1 MTDGYQTF
9 YYRHKGYISLAEV
22 RYHIGRKQLSLL
34 HHRDLSCTM
43 RMSDRRAAKLVDM
56 CEDHVDQRLQPLDAF
71 LGRGAY
77 RKPGHKGVVNERK
90 M

>member
-9 YYRHKGYISLAEV
+9 YCRHKGYISLAEV

-56 CEDHVDQRLQPLDAF
+56 FEAHIDQRLQPLDAF
-71 LGRGAY
+71 LWWAAY
-77 RKPGHKGVVNERK
+77 RKQVHKGLVNERK